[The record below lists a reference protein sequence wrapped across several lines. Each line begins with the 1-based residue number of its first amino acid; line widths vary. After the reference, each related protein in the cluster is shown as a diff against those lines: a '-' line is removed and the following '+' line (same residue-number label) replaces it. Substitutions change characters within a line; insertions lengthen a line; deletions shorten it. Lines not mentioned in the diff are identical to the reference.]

1 MLCERG
7 SWVQCR
13 FLLRKGLAVDGTD
26 AYLLQLQDAAVAGEA
41 GESPTLPPAP
51 PAG

>member
-1 MLCERG
+1 M
-7 SWVQCR
+7 QCR
-13 FLLRKGLAVDGTD
+13 FLIRKGLAVDGTD